1 MAITT
6 GLKVCYRFN
15 AASRL
20 KSKICAGH
28 SKSVLDT
35 PDLRGLTLNELLQQ
49 EGAQTV

>member
-15 AASRL
+15 TASRL
-20 KSKICAGH
+20 KGKICAGQ
-28 SKSVLDT
+28 